1 MGTDLD
7 LLGLVSLA
15 AVAIAAGLVG
25 CFAVVRRMSLAADA
39 LSHVALPGIGLAIAL
54 HIHPLVGAVAMLV
67 FGALLVWGLEET
79 TRAGTE
85 MIIGVV
91 FSAALAVGGI
101 VTTGD
106 DLVDALFGH
115 PGAASVGEAIL
126 AVAASAAIV
135 AFVVQAKHRLVVAMI
150 SPDIARTVGID
161 VRRLNL
167 AFLMVFALTI
177 ALGLRY
183 LGVLLMGSLI
193 IIPAAVAKRVSR
205 NFGHMLTMAAVVAV
219 ASSLAGDL
227 SAAALHKEPGPLVVA
242 FATVAFLLAGL
253 IPNRSSDRG
262 ADTSDPA
269 DVRPGGAASPS

>member
-7 LLGLVSLA
+7 PIGLVSLA
-15 AVAIAAGLVG
+15 AVAVAAGLVG

-39 LSHVALPGIGLAIAL
+39 LSHVALPGIGIAIAL
-54 HIHPLVGAVAMLV
+54 HLHPLIGAVAMLV

-91 FSAALAVGGI
+91 FSAALAVGGL
-101 VTTGD
+101 VTSGD
-106 DLVDALFGH
+106 DLVDALFGR
-115 PGAASVGEAIL
+115 PGPASVTEAVV
-126 AVAASAAIV
+126 AVAAAAAIV
-135 AFVVQAKHRLVVAMI
+135 FFIVRAKDRLVVALI

-193 IIPAAVAKRVSR
+193 IIPAATAKRVSR
-205 NFGHMLTMAAVVAV
+205 NLRHMLTVAAVVAV
-219 ASSLAGDL
+219 VSSLGGEL
-227 SAAALHKEPGPLVVA
+227 TAAALHREPGPLVVA
-242 FATVAFLLAGL
+242 FATVAFLLGGFIPDSSLDRAGDTSA
-253 IPNRSSDRG
+253 PGRADRG
-262 ADTSDPA
+262 
-269 DVRPGGAASPS
+269 GAGSLS